1 MPGCLFIALLICL
14 LDIMS
19 MQNDSCINGN
29 LSAQL
34 FSEPGDYILGGLFP
48 IYSSIIDMSTSVKPG
63 QFKCQS
69 LNWYGFIRALVMKF
83 AVEEV
88 NDMKDLLPGIR
99 LGFEIFDT
107 CMESVVIMQ
116 PSMLFLSEQWTQA
129 IRVQCNYTSYQ
140 TRAIAIVGPSNSEM
154 MAITGKLFSFF
165 LIPQVSYGATCDI
178 FSNKNLYPSFLRTVP
193 SDKLQAMGMVKVVS
207 HFKWNWIAVL
217 GSEDE
222 YGKQGLREFSNAASQ
237 ASICIA
243 YEGLIP
249 VYTDPQSAI
258 NEILDRIKQMEVEV
272 VVLFSTARTAQ
283 AFFTQVIRRGM
294 KKVWVASSG
303 WSIYQDVS
311 LLPNIQTVGTVLGF
325 IYKGVQLGR
334 FELYVQKLYKQLK
347 MEQKS
352 SWSNDSSLL
361 AEYFGVSG
369 QVCPECVC
377 SFNLSVLSQPLVKLT
392 AFTVYAAVLS
402 VAHALHR
409 LLDCSATR
417 CKGVEQQ
424 FYSWQLLKQL
434 QNTSFQLN
442 GTLFQFDA
450 NGNPNIGYEVITWVW
465 GETPIF
471 TKIGEFN
478 GNLSIQSESI
488 QWHTTNKKVPESQ
501 CSKDC
506 QSGQVRRV
514 KGFHSCCFDC
524 IDCAAG
530 TFQNQS
536 DDFQCTAC
544 PQGQWSL
551 MSSTNCSYPVYTHLD
566 WSDCAS
572 VVLLLLTSAL
582 LVGTTIVTLLFIKYW
597 RTALVQASGGPL
609 NILMLLGLKASFCSL
624 ALFLGK
630 PNDLVCRLQQ
640 PLTSFISTVMMSSLL
655 ASSLQVTCVTEF
667 PGIAAS
673 YYSLVRGVAS
683 WLVVAL
689 ALIVQA
695 GICSWH
701 ILNSPLLSVWITNK
715 YVHFLTA
722 FLRCQVDP
730 MTTFCLMLGFNGLLS
745 LLSFMGTFM
754 TQKPTKQYN
763 MSRDITFA
771 ALAYCITWVIFIP
784 VYTALSEMTK
794 SLAQMVAIILSN
806 TCIIASY
813 FVPKCHLLLSRP
825 DLNTSEYFH
834 IYIEG
839 VTPKSTEDESK

>member
-1 MPGCLFIALLICL
+1 MPGCLFIVLLICL
-14 LDIMS
+14 LDISS

-48 IYSSIIDMSTSVKPG
+48 IYSSIIDMSTNGSPCLC
-63 QFKCQS
+63 FSS

-88 NDMKDLLPGIR
+88 NDMNDLLPGIR

-193 SDKLQAMGMVKVVS
+193 SDKLQVMGMVKVVS

-249 VYTDPQSAI
+249 VYTDPRPAI
-258 NEILDRIKQMEVEV
+258 SEILDRIKQVEVEV
-272 VVLFSTARTAQ
+272 VVLFSTRYA
-283 AFFTQVIRRGM
+283 IS
-294 KKVWVASSG
+294 KVWVASSG

-334 FELYVQKLYKQLK
+334 FEPYVQKLYKQLK

-352 SWSNDSSLL
+352 SWSNDSSFL
-361 AEYFGVSG
+361 AEYFGVTG
-369 QVCPECVC
+369 QVCPECIC
-377 SFNLSVLSQPLVKLT
+377 SFDLSVLSQPLVKLT

-409 LLDCSATR
+409 LLDCTATR
-417 CKGVEQQ
+417 CKSVEQQ

-465 GETPIF
+465 DDTPIF

-488 QWHTTNKKVPESQ
+488 QCGEERYLELYQNSALSCGDLTTHTSPLFT
-501 CSKDC
+501 
-506 QSGQVRRV
+506 
-514 KGFHSCCFDC
+514 
-524 IDCAAG
+524 
-530 TFQNQS
+530 

-551 MSSTNCSYPVYTHLD
+551 MSSTNCSYPVYTYLD
-566 WSDCAS
+566 WRDCAS

-582 LVGTTIVTLLFIKYW
+582 LVGTTIVTMLFIKYW

-655 ASSLQVTCVTEF
+655 ATSLQVTCVTEF

-689 ALIVQA
+689 AVILQA

-701 ILNSPLLSVWITNK
+701 ILNSPLLSVWIANK
-715 YVHFLTA
+715 YVNFLTA

-806 TCIIASY
+806 SCIIASY
-813 FVPKCHLLLSRP
+813 FLPKCHLLLSRP
-825 DLNTSEYFH
+825 DLNTAEYFH
-834 IYIEG
+834 IYIAG
-839 VTPKSTEDESK
+839 VTPKSTVDESNGASIAARRRSKE